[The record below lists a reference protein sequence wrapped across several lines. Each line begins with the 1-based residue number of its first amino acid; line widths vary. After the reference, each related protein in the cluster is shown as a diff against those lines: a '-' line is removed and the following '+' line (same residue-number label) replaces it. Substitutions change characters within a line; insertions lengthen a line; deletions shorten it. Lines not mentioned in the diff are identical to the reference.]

1 LLKQIKGWVT
11 EMKSASVF
19 FFFMSLFS
27 ISAYSQSDLKSGTFS
42 INGTI
47 SYTSNYE
54 ESSDMDNSTFIF
66 NPRFDYFIINNFSLG
81 LMLNYQNNSFFG
93 HNNSSWGI
101 GPSAR
106 YYFTFDKIKPFVG
119 AGYSYASENST
130 LTSDDIINNNIIL
143 TLGVDYFLTEN
154 VALETTVNY
163 TFMNMKFPDVYS
175 AYYNDLNVSRKSL
188 SVGIGVNVFLR

>member
-1 LLKQIKGWVT
+1 
-11 EMKSASVF
+11 MKSASVF
-19 FFFMSLFS
+19 FFVLFLFS
-27 ISAYSQSDLKSGTFS
+27 ISSYSQSDLKQGTFS

-81 LMLNYQNNSFFG
+81 LMINYQNSSFFG
-93 HNNSSWGI
+93 NSNSSWGI

-106 YYFTFDKIKPFVG
+106 YYFIFDKIKPFVG

-130 LTSDDIINNNIIL
+130 ITSDDIINNNIIL
-143 TLGVDYFLTEN
+143 SLGVDYFLTEN
-154 VALETTVNY
+154 VAIETTVNY
-163 TFMNMKFPDVYS
+163 TFINMKLPDAYS
-175 AYYNDLNVSRKSL
+175 SYYNDLNVSRKSL
-188 SVGIGVNVFLR
+188 TIGLDVNVFLR